1 MKKNTR
7 LTSKYTMKKNIERYV
22 PGRLLQSQR
31 KRMDAYLRA
40 SKSDLSRQQLQNL
53 LLTVAL
59 KKFELEQTLTQQED

>member
-1 MKKNTR
+1 
-7 LTSKYTMKKNIERYV
+7 
-22 PGRLLQSQR
+22 
-31 KRMDAYLRA
+31 MDAYLRA